1 MCRALAVYTLLL
13 SVILSAFAT
22 RSLMTNNCPFLLAV
36 LILPAASSMN
46 SLLKPQ
52 VTEEG
57 HAPEI
62 IYNHAVNDEEEVNRE
77 YTILTWSDR
86 LLTSADDK
94 HPVTKILNW
103 VPKGQD
109 ILSAKPIISVKHH
122 TTNNILELN
131 NLMNLKSDGFQTR
144 MLEHDLRELTTRANT
159 NSEPDGFQTRMLEHD
174 LRELTTR
181 ANTNSEP
188 NRRARH
194 D

>member
-1 MCRALAVYTLLL
+1 
-13 SVILSAFAT
+13 
-22 RSLMTNNCPFLLAV
+22 
-36 LILPAASSMN
+36 MN

-62 IYNHAVNDEEEVNRE
+62 IYNRAVNDEEEVNRE

-86 LLTSADDK
+86 LLTSAGDK

-122 TTNNILELN
+122 TTNNIVELN
-131 NLMNLKSDGFQTR
+131 NLSDKCLQVKVVNTVEEMGFLFQRKEVKHVFNFEIKRGEQKILNARKSGSMYSRDNKTKSPVS
-144 MLEHDLRELTTRANT
+144 H
-159 NSEPDGFQTRMLEHD
+159 
-174 LRELTTR
+174 
-181 ANTNSEP
+181 
-188 NRRARH
+188 
-194 D
+194 